1 VLGVKLMVAV
11 YALVLVVGFAY
22 FTVVAFAG
30 N

>member
-1 VLGVKLMVAV
+1 MKVMVAL
-11 YALVLVVGFAY
+11 YAMVLVAGFAY